1 MKKCSL
7 ACFAFVAVLLL
18 SACGGSKEDG
28 PIIPAPTISLDGSSN
43 IDTQEYFEDKA
54 VPIKID
60 APGKIAS
67 FTISVKAPDVIY
79 YGVLNNM
86 IGIAENKY
94 SSNVK
99 EPVLDLIKDDKVA
112 GEMTRL
118 SIPSGASLSGKTTAT
133 VDVRKILSSFINS
146 GNPETGDEFTF
157 TFTVS
162 DENEKSLKKAVTF
175 HYTSGPLFTLNPDK
189 AAYDLET
196 DADKNLK
203 ITIDVAGKLKGAKI
217 QVTSTNTVFLSM
229 IDAMIGVEANKTNH
243 ILDIVNDPVAVSG
256 VKNFGIPTGTEI
268 KGQTLIKD
276 VSLLQLLS
284 TLAATSAS
292 GSSHSFKLII
302 SDENEREKAQTVV
315 FSKKKYSCVRAQSPD
330 ASINRS
336 IRSDSMHCGWIFSWF
351 SAVSGTIA
359 RHSGRAAARARTAIG
374 SGRETRTKALSS
386 GGSRSRYPD
395 QTSRGA
401 RLSCAPVATART
413 EPQRAAEC
421 SSDRLSRAGAVNI
434 RISAGRSGL

>member
-1 MKKCSL
+1 
-7 ACFAFVAVLLL
+7 
-18 SACGGSKEDG
+18 
-28 PIIPAPTISLDGSSN
+28 
-43 IDTQEYFEDKA
+43 
-54 VPIKID
+54 
-60 APGKIAS
+60 
-67 FTISVKAPDVIY
+67 
-79 YGVLNNM
+79 M

-315 FSKKKYSCVRAQSPD
+315 FSKK
-330 ASINRS
+330 
-336 IRSDSMHCGWIFSWF
+336 
-351 SAVSGTIA
+351 
-359 RHSGRAAARARTAIG
+359 
-374 SGRETRTKALSS
+374 
-386 GGSRSRYPD
+386 
-395 QTSRGA
+395 
-401 RLSCAPVATART
+401 
-413 EPQRAAEC
+413 
-421 SSDRLSRAGAVNI
+421 
-434 RISAGRSGL
+434 